1 MDQGVNLG
9 FIGLKYL
16 VVGSGFFGTVIAE
29 RIANDLGEQ
38 VVVIDQRS
46 HFGGNSFSAPD
57 DATGIDCHIYGSH
70 IFHTKSSHVWEYIN
84 RFCSFNSYRH
94 KVLTN
99 HSGNFYQMPVNLDT
113 INRFF
118 GTAFSPAEARAFV
131 EEEIQR
137 DYFAEPQNLEEK
149 AISLVGRRLYEAFIK
164 GYTAKQWQ
172 TDPKLLPA
180 DIISRLPFRF
190 SYKIDYFDDP
200 WQGIPLEGY
209 GALFK
214 RMLNQPN
221 IDLLLDTDYFAIRS
235 QIPADCK
242 VIFTGPIDRF
252 FDYRFGILGWRSLR
266 FEKEVLPVSDFQGTT
281 VMNYA
286 DEKIP
291 FTRIHEFRH
300 YHDERQYPGD
310 KTVIYREYSLTGTR
324 DTDPYYP
331 VNTSQD
337 QNTYKQYCHLAG
349 QEPNVLFGGRLG
361 TYSYLDMD
369 RVILQA
375 LEMYESRIKVGSQM

>member
-1 MDQGVNLG
+1 MELN
-9 FIGLKYL
+9 GLKYL
-16 VVGSGFFGTVIAE
+16 VVGSGFFGSVIAE
-29 RIANDLGEQ
+29 RIANDLGER
-38 VVVIDQRS
+38 VVVLDQRD
-46 HFGGNSFSAPD
+46 HIGGNSFSEPEQT
-57 DATGIDCHIYGSH
+57 TGIDCHIYGSH
-70 IFHTKSSHVWEYIN
+70 IFHTKSNLVWAYIN

-99 HSGNFYQMPVNLDT
+99 HKGCIYQMPVNLDT

-118 GTAFSPAEARAFV
+118 GTSFTPAEARAFV
-131 EEEIQR
+131 EEEMR
-137 DYFAEPQNLEEK
+137 RECLADPQNLEEK

-209 GALFK
+209 GAVFK
-214 RMLNQPN
+214 RILDAPKIEVLLN
-221 IDLLLDTDYFAIRS
+221 TDYFAIRD
-235 QIPADCK
+235 QIPADCM
-242 VIFTGPIDRF
+242 VIYTGPIDRF
-252 FDYRFGILGWRSLR
+252 FEYRFGILGWRSLR
-266 FEKEVLPVSDFQGTT
+266 FEKEVLPCGDSQGTT

-286 DEKIP
+286 DEDVP

-300 YHDERQYPGD
+300 YHDERQYPAD
-310 KTVIYREYSLTGTR
+310 QTVVYREYSLAGTR

-331 VNTSQD
+331 VNTAQD
-337 QNTYKQYCHLAG
+337 RSRYQEYCQAAE
-349 QEPNVLFGGRLG
+349 QESNVLFGGRLG

-375 LEMYESRIKVGSQM
+375 LEMYETKIKRGSTI